1 MSIKDYVE
9 YRMKN
14 DSIKDI
20 IEVCSNF
27 LNEWYGGLTDS
38 ELKELGLKRK

>member
-1 MSIKDYVE
+1 MSIEDYIE

-27 LNEWYGGLTDS
+27 LNEWYGDFTDS